1 MFDKNFDMKK
11 WKEAELKH
19 YKDLLNT
26 LDRNSKE
33 YQLLKSGID
42 SLERSPA

>member
-1 MFDKNFDMKK
+1 MFDNNFDMRK
-11 WKEAELKH
+11 WKESELKH

-42 SLERSPA
+42 SLERSPV